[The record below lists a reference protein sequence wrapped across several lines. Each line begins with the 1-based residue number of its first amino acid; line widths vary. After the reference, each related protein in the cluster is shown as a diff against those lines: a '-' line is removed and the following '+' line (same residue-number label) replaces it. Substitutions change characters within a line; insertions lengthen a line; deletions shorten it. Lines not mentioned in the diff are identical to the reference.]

1 MPIFIPLIIGAI
13 SAASAA
19 HGVKKSIDATHDLSA
34 AKEKSS
40 LASQLSETAKLNMKN
55 ANSRAMDRL
64 EKLANTKIDILA
76 GSMNDFVVNFE
87 KIKNVNF
94 KETEGINELKNF
106 SEYKQEILE
115 IKEATISVK
124 DVAMGGAA
132 SVAIGS
138 LVSKGTQ
145 AAVLHA
151 VTKGGL
157 AGAAA
162 SKHALA
168 LLGGGA
174 KAAGGLGMAGGAAVL
189 KGLNIGSAISLAG
202 SIFASQAKK
211 KYNDAESE
219 YLQAEALNE
228 QAINT
233 CIVLNGIMV
242 RASQLCGVLQ
252 ILNEFFVCGVNNMC
266 NIINTSGEDYS
277 KYSEPDKK
285 SIYACV
291 QLAIAIKAIIDT
303 TLLNADGEL
312 EQQSMESLMRGQ
324 EYIAQLEAM

>member
-34 AKEKSS
+34 AKEKSN
-40 LASQLSETAKLNMKN
+40 LASHLSETAKLNMKN
-55 ANSRAMDRL
+55 ANNRAMDRL
-64 EKLANTKIDILA
+64 EKLANTKILIL
-76 GSMNDFVVNFE
+76 GESMNDFVTNFE

-106 SEYKQEILE
+106 SEYKQELLE

-252 ILNEFFVCGVNNMC
+252 ILNEYFVCGVKNMC
-266 NIINTSGEDYS
+266 DIISSSGDDYS
-277 KYSEPDKK
+277 KYSDSEKK